1 VPVLP
6 LAQSSGL
13 DAALAPLGRATRYVG
28 AALALGAL
36 AVQSGVEDAIVV
48 SLGREMTDVCV
59 LRDGVPIG
67 ARSFSIGAAS
77 FDRRPD
83 GGAPADAEVW
93 ARCVALSASD
103 AAGTIALP
111 ARVLLGTDAVRAAM
125 LTSAL
130 QEAIARRLPAGGG
143 TVTALMPAVVGGIAS
158 ETPLDVADLAAIAA
172 ACV

>member
-1 VPVLP
+1 AREAVTVVSDEPALRRMALVALHVGAGRVRVDGKRLVAPGRQRGEVLEIDVVVPVLP

-93 ARCVALSASD
+93 ARCVAL
-103 AAGTIALP
+103 
-111 ARVLLGTDAVRAAM
+111 
-125 LTSAL
+125 
-130 QEAIARRLPAGGG
+130 
-143 TVTALMPAVVGGIAS
+143 
-158 ETPLDVADLAAIAA
+158 
-172 ACV
+172 

>member
-1 VPVLP
+1 AVTVVSDEPALRRMALVALHVGAGRVRVDGKRLVAPGRQRGEVLEIDVVVPVLP

-28 AALALGAL
+28 AALA
-36 AVQSGVEDAIVV
+36 
-48 SLGREMTDVCV
+48 
-59 LRDGVPIG
+59 
-67 ARSFSIGAAS
+67 
-77 FDRRPD
+77 
-83 GGAPADAEVW
+83 
-93 ARCVALSASD
+93 SD
-103 AAGTIALP
+103 AAGAIALP
-111 ARVLLGTDAVRAAM
+111 ARVLLGTDAVRAEM